1 MYLASNLRDII
12 RVSITPL
19 GLWSHAAEELLMMTA
34 AHESLLGKF
43 TKQIGG
49 PALGIYQMEP
59 ATLTDIHCNYIAF
72 RPELKKQIEHVS
84 GVSVAH
90 FNHLQYDPVYSSIM
104 ARIQYLR
111 SPAALPDASDIWALA
126 EYAKNVYNT
135 RAGKADPADYHDAY
149 RELVVS

>member
-1 MYLASNLRDII
+1 MYSSASLRDII
-12 RVSITPL
+12 RISIRPL

-59 ATLTDIHCNYIAF
+59 ATLTDIHCNYLLF
-72 RPELKKQIEHVS
+72 RPDLKKQIEHVS
-84 GVSVAH
+84 GVSAAH
-90 FNHLQYDPVYSSIM
+90 FNHLQYNPVYSSIM

-111 SPAALPDASDIWALA
+111 CSDPLPDASDSWAMA
-126 EYAKNVYNT
+126 EYAKDVYNT
-135 RAGKADPADYHDAY
+135 RKGKADPADYHAAY
-149 RELVVS
+149 RDLVLS